1 MRCPSQRPFS
11 REISLELFLAQY
23 HVWLA
28 NDTRALLVLVPGWP
42 MLNTALVAVVFVAVA
57 RTLAHSLD
65 AIGAAAARSP
75 AVRGACVGAVL
86 TTVLFA

>member
-1 MRCPSQRPFS
+1 M
-11 REISLELFLAQY
+11 FLAQY

-42 MLNTALVAVVFVAVA
+42 MLNTVLVAVVFVAVA
-57 RTLAHSLD
+57 RTLARSLD
-65 AIGAAAARSP
+65 AIGAAAARAP

-86 TTVLFA
+86 ATVLFA